1 VSKLVFAASLMAALV
16 LAACGAPTPAPSQ
29 PSVSAPP
36 SSPVQP
42 APDSP
47 APSTPADPATPV
59 PTDPPV
65 ATPAPTVKPT
75 TKPTTK
81 PTFTRAERY
90 LVDGIMRGEGECH
103 PVRGNALPGLAI
115 AGIDCDL
122 VGSPVARAGYYLFKN
137 DEDMLDAYM
146 ARVTV
151 ENLVVDSG
159 ACAPGEGEGAYIPYG
174 DDEFAPDR
182 HACYVNDQGYG
193 NYRATLSGTHV
204 YVGLLGRSSSM
215 RALEDWAWFG
225 SQDVPGNPTLWSQS
239 FVYKP

>member
-1 VSKLVFAASLMAALV
+1 VSKLVFAGSFMAALV
-16 LAACGAPTPAPSQ
+16 LAACGASTPAPSQ
-29 PSVSAPP
+29 PSVSVPP
-36 SSPVQP
+36 SSPIVS

-47 APSTPADPATPV
+47 APSTPTDPATPA
-59 PTDPPV
+59 PTDPPL

-75 TKPTTK
+75 PKPTTK

-90 LVDGIMRGEGECH
+90 LIDGIMRGESECH
-103 PVRGNALPGLAI
+103 PVRGGALPGLAI

-151 ENLVVDSG
+151 ENLVVDSA
-159 ACAPGEGEGAYIPYG
+159 ACAPGEGESAYIPYG

-193 NYRATLSGTHV
+193 NYRVTLSGAHV
-204 YVGLLGRSSSM
+204 YIGLLGRTSSM